1 MRKTWMPPAR
11 WIVGVIALLAV
22 SSTLQAW
29 RLDTLSYKAVAPMT
43 RTDVAKLFVLN
54 LAYWTIPA
62 LCLPAIVGVARRFRF
77 DSGHKVAAF
86 AVHLAAALTFA
97 FVRQCGM
104 VGVRVLLWP
113 NLAFKAA
120 AIPWSVYFQRQLLN
134 DLDWCLMVYAS
145 IVGVSHAVA
154 YYHESQQRKVKQATL
169 ETRLVEAR
177 LETLQAELHPHFLFN
192 TLHAISTL
200 VHRDPESADRM
211 ISRLSDLLRITFD
224 RSGEPRVSLKEEI
237 DFLQKYLEI
246 EQTRFQDRLTVR
258 VEIEPDAL
266 DAEVPRMILQ
276 PLVEN
281 AIKHGVGARSDG
293 GHVQITAAREGDRLW
308 MQVRDN
314 GGGLQGGTVRALN
327 KGVGLSN
334 TRARLDCLY
343 GGRHQL
349 VFSDQRGGLAVRVEI
364 PYTRVAAATAP
375 AAAFRVA

>member
-1 MRKTWMPPAR
+1 MRKAWMPPTR

-29 RLDTLSYKAVAPMT
+29 RLDTLSSKVVEPMT
-43 RTDVAKLFVLN
+43 GTDVAKLFVLN

-62 LCLPAIVGVARRFRF
+62 LCLPAIVGIARRFRF
-77 DSGHKVAAF
+77 DNGRKIAAF
-86 AVHLAAALTFA
+86 GVHIAAALAFA

-113 NLAFKAA
+113 NMAFKAA
-120 AIPWSVYFQRQLLN
+120 GVPWSIYFQRQLLN

-169 ETRLVEAR
+169 ETRLIEAR

-200 VHRDPESADRM
+200 VHRDPEAADRM

-258 VEIEPDAL
+258 VDIDPDAL

-281 AIKHGVGARSDG
+281 AIKHGVGSRGEG
-293 GHVQITAAREGDRLW
+293 GFVQITAARDGDRLS

-327 KGVGLSN
+327 TGVGLSN

-343 GGRHQL
+343 GVHHQL

-364 PYTRVAAATAP
+364 PYTRVAAAHAP
-375 AAAFRVA
+375 AVSFQVA

>member
-1 MRKTWMPPAR
+1 MPPAR
-11 WIVGVIALLAV
+11 WILGVIALLAV

-29 RLDTLSYKAVAPMT
+29 RLDALSKMAEPMT
-43 RTDVAKLFVLN
+43 RTYVAKLFVLN

-62 LCLPAIVGVARRFRF
+62 LCLPAIVTVARRFRF
-77 DSGHKVAAF
+77 DNGHKVTAVGVHLMAAF
-86 AVHLAAALTFA
+86 AFA

-104 VGVRVLLWP
+104 ISVRVLLWP

-120 AIPWSVYFQRQLLN
+120 ATPWSIYFQRQLLN

-154 YYHESQQRKVKQATL
+154 YYHESQQRKVNQATL
-169 ETRLVEAR
+169 ETSLVEAR
-177 LETLQAELHPHFLFN
+177 LKTLQAELHPHFLFN

-224 RSGEPRVSLKEEI
+224 RSGEARVSLKDEI

-258 VEIEPDAL
+258 VEIDPDAL

-281 AIKHGVGARSDG
+281 AIKHGVGKRSDG
-293 GHVQITAAREGDRLW
+293 GYVNITAAREGDRLW

-343 GGRHQL
+343 GGSHQL

-364 PYTRVAAATAP
+364 PYTRAAATTTA